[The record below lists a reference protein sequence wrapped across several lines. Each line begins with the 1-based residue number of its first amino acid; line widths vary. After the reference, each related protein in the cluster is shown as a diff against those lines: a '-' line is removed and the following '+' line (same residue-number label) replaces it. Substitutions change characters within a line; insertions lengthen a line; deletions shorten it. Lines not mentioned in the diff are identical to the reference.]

1 MYYSIAKR
9 RLSFLPDEY
18 VSTEI
23 GAIIKLT
30 SLPLSVSNLRRID
43 FDIWWI
49 FTYSWFLPDL
59 LWLRNPVSWYFKF
72 VIIHFSL
79 FIPFFFFCYYFVE
92 HKDFWYYSYFD
103 QMKFIK
109 NNFFKNIVNS
119 SPFLKLRYI
128 SNKNI
133 YYKVRC

>member
-79 FIPFFFFCYYFVE
+79 FIPFFFFWYYFVE

-119 SPFLKLRYI
+119 NPFLKLRYI